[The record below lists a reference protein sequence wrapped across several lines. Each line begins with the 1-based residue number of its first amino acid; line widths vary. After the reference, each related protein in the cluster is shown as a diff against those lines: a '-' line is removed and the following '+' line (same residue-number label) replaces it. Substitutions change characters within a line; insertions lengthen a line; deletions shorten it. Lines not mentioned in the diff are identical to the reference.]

1 MRSEQTTGL
10 LGGVPIFARF
20 SDQQL
25 DNISRLMEK
34 RRYPPNHLLF
44 EEGSPGDTFY
54 VIISGEVEIQKE
66 SAEGGDKVTLAVRG
80 PGDFFGEMALI
91 QDAPRFASAM
101 TISECQMLELP
112 KQRFLPLLG
121 SNPVLANQIMGALSY
136 RLRESDLHLIEDL
149 KRKNREL
156 REAYDLQMRLASE
169 LQKSNQQLQEAKE
182 FLDRIIS
189 TTPNAIIVA
198 DPEGKIVTFNE
209 TATRYF
215 GYPLEEVSGKSFFSL
230 FAASAQDSLQ
240 AKINRAVRDNLLV
253 REEITAQRREGS
265 YFLTQLT
272 ATGLRDEAGLMIG
285 VLAIIEDI
293 TEEKNLERQALE
305 LEQMASRGEMA
316 AEVAHELNNYISI
329 LGGNLELLPYAM
341 AKGDP
346 LRIEEKIKAMKGAID
361 KMTLFTENL
370 MSLSQQKV
378 SFVYCNL
385 SLFLDNELAFIKPQ
399 ARFRQISFKTSW
411 DPNLPEI
418 QADPNRLQQ
427 LFYNLFSNAAEA
439 LSEVESTRREISVA
453 TRFLPQRQMV
463 EIKVADTGA
472 GIKTE
477 HLDHV
482 FERRFTTKHKGHGFG
497 LLTVKRV
504 VEVHGGEISVDSRE
518 GVGTTFTIILPIDPA
533 VETWRGEETT
543 SPQRLRTY

>member
-1 MRSEQTTGL
+1 MSEPMTEL
-10 LGGVPIFARF
+10 LATIPIFARF
-20 SDQQL
+20 SEKQL
-25 DNISRLMEK
+25 QNISKLMEK
-34 RRYPPNHLLF
+34 KDYPSNHLLF
-44 EEGSPGDTFY
+44 PEGSLGDTFY

-80 PGDFFGEMALI
+80 SGDFFGEMALI
-91 QDAPRFASAM
+91 QNAPRFASAK
-101 TISECQMLELP
+101 TVRECQMLELP
-112 KQRFLPLLG
+112 KHRFLSLLG

-189 TTPNAIIVA
+189 ATPNAIIVT
-198 DPEGKIVTFNE
+198 DPKGEIVTFNE
-209 TATRYF
+209 TATRFF
-215 GYPLEEVSGKSFFSL
+215 GYPLQELKGRSATVLFAETAHRSLEVSI
-230 FAASAQDSLQ
+230 D
-240 AKINRAVRDNLLV
+240 RALRQNLLV
-253 REEITAQRREGS
+253 REEITAQRRDGS

-272 ATGLRDEAGLMIG
+272 ATGLRDETGVTIG

-341 AKGDP
+341 AVGDS
-346 LRIEEKIKAMKGAID
+346 LKIEEKIGAMREAIG
-361 KMTLFTENL
+361 KMALFTENL

-378 SFVYCNL
+378 NFVPCNL

-399 ARFRQISFKTSW
+399 ARFRQINFRTSW
-411 DPNLPEI
+411 DPNLPTI
-418 QADPNRLQQ
+418 QADASCLQQ
-427 LFYNLFSNAAEA
+427 LFYNLFNNAAEA
-439 LSEVESTRREISVA
+439 LSEVKSRKREISVS
-453 TRFLPQRQMV
+453 TRFLHRAQMV
-463 EIKVADTGA
+463 EIKVADTGT
-472 GIKTE
+472 GIEAE
-477 HLDHV
+477 HLDSV
-482 FERRFTTKHKGHGFG
+482 FAKRFTTKPKGHGFG
-497 LLTVKRV
+497 LLTIKRV
-504 VEVHGGEISVDSRE
+504 VQLHGGEIAVESE
-518 GVGTTFTIILPIDPA
+518 AGVGTTFTVFLPVKPP
-533 VETWRGEETT
+533 VETLKPEELI
-543 SPQRLRTY
+543 SPEKVRIS

>member
-1 MRSEQTTGL
+1 MSELMTEL
-10 LGGVPIFARF
+10 LASIPIFARF
-20 SDQQL
+20 SGQQL
-25 DNISRLMEK
+25 NNISRLMEK
-34 RRYPPNHLLF
+34 RRYPADHLLF
-44 EEGSPGDTFY
+44 EEGSSGDTFY

-80 PGDFFGEMALI
+80 SGDFFGEMALI
-91 QDAPRFASAM
+91 QNAPRFASAK
-101 TISECQMLELP
+101 TVQECQMLELP
-112 KQRFLPLLG
+112 KQRFLSLLG

-189 TTPNAIIVA
+189 ATPNAIIVT
-198 DPEGKIVTFNE
+198 DPKGEIVTFNE
-209 TATRYF
+209 TATRFF
-215 GYPLEEVSGKSFFSL
+215 GYPLEEVKGKNAIVL
-230 FAASAQDSLQ
+230 FAETAHSSLQ
-240 AKINRAVRDNLLV
+240 ESIDRALRQNLLV
-253 REEITAQRREGS
+253 REEITAQRRDGS

-272 ATGLRDEAGLMIG
+272 ATGLRDEGGLTIG
-285 VLAIIEDI
+285 ALAIIDDI

-341 AKGDP
+341 AKGES
-346 LRIEEKIKAMKGAID
+346 LKIKEKLGAMREAID

-378 SFVYCNL
+378 NFVPCNL

-399 ARFRQISFKTSW
+399 ARFRQIHFRTSW
-411 DPNLPEI
+411 DPNLPAI

-427 LFYNLFSNAAEA
+427 LFYNLFNNAADA
-439 LSEVESTRREISVA
+439 LSEVESRKREISVS
-453 TRFLPQRQMV
+453 TRFLPQQGMV
-463 EIKVADTGA
+463 EIEVTDTGA
-472 GIKTE
+472 GIKRE
-477 HLDHV
+477 HLDHL
-482 FERRFTTKHKGHGFG
+482 FEKRFTTKPKGHGFG
-497 LLTVKRV
+497 LLTIKRV
-504 VEVHGGEISVDSRE
+504 VQVHGGEISVESE
-518 GVGTTFTIILPIDPA
+518 EEVGTTFTVLLPIKRP
-533 VETWRGEETT
+533 VETLKPKEFT
-543 SPQRLRTY
+543 SSEKVRIS